1 MEGGRDMNKFEEP
14 KIEVLAFEVE
24 DIITES
30 NTEGGSNL
38 GPTSCTGDL

>member
-1 MEGGRDMNKFEEP
+1 MMNKFEEP
-14 KIEVLAFEVE
+14 KIEVLEFQVE

-30 NTEGGSNL
+30 SGNQQPNL